1 MYFQLLSDAPF
12 VGPNSFGQY
21 REDKL
26 LFNSLVRMNS
36 HLHLKSAIFKKNQCV
51 PQCPL
56 LLNKNLI
63 NPEHKKPAH
72 LQVWARTRWIWVA

>member
-1 MYFQLLSDAPF
+1 MSFQLLSDAPF

-36 HLHLKSAIFKKNQCV
+36 HLHLN
-51 PQCPL
+51 L
-56 LLNKNLI
+56 LFLNKNLCV
-63 NPEHKKPAH
+63 PLRPPR
-72 LQVWARTRWIWVA
+72 L